1 MEAAVRLQNC
11 TSHST
16 ANDKNCLI
24 CLSEILPPSYSDT
37 LIQKCLKYYRRVFG
51 PHEIQTLVEILKIT
65 SQDKQSK
72 SRTFH
77 SITYNDHV
85 YFGELDAK
93 GRRHGL
99 GRCHFSNGDIY
110 KGNWKKDDMDG
121 RGCYSWK
128 DTRNVYLGHWLET
141 SRHGNGVYAINHKV
155 KTLEE
160 NKIQET
166 CHTVFKFVC
175 GKWKTD
181 NVVKEGQLEFIEA
194 W

>member
-16 ANDKNCLI
+16 ANDKSCLI

-93 GRRHGL
+93 GR
-99 GRCHFSNGDIY
+99 
-110 KGNWKKDDMDG
+110 K
-121 RGCYSWK
+121 
-128 DTRNVYLGHWLET
+128 
-141 SRHGNGVYAINHKV
+141 
-155 KTLEE
+155 
-160 NKIQET
+160 
-166 CHTVFKFVC
+166 
-175 GKWKTD
+175 
-181 NVVKEGQLEFIEA
+181 
-194 W
+194 